1 MPKNGLL
8 QTLDTLLENDA
19 RYDREAY
26 LFLKEALEFTVKQK
40 RKNRTNEV
48 RHVTP
53 EELIDG
59 VRLFALREFGPMV
72 PTVLETWGVKNCA
85 DIGEIVFNLIRAGVF
100 GKNDTDSIED
110 FQKGFDF
117 HEAFVEPFLP
127 ASKRTS
133 APLKAPQSPAA

>member
-8 QTLDTLLENDA
+8 QALDTLLENDA

-40 RKNRTNEV
+40 RKSRTNEV

-53 EELIDG
+53 AELIDG
-59 VRLFALREFGPMV
+59 VRIFALREFGPMV
-72 PTVLETWGVKNCA
+72 PTVFESWRVKNCA

-100 GKNDTDSIED
+100 GKNETDSIED
-110 FQKGFDF
+110 FQRGFDF
-117 HEAFVEPFLP
+117 HEAFIEPFLP
-127 ASKRTS
+127 TAKRLS
-133 APLKAPQSPAA
+133 AAPQIQPRPAA